1 MSCNN
6 NQLVDLNSLDR
17 EGQLYRSSK
26 DNIEKASRLIDKT
39 VKDNTKKEVEDV
51 QQAIKKLNEKVERI
65 MQTNFI
71 KDKQKSIEDSQKQMK
86 ESIKKA
92 TEVFFKVREIIISKD
107 GISEEKKQGYIKKL
121 YESIIDKFMTK
132 EERMF
137 FERLVK
143 NNGVIFVSDGG
154 MRTNGMKMIGS
165 YF

>member
-51 QQAIKKLNEKVERI
+51 QHAIKKLNEKVERI

-71 KDKQKSIEDSQKQMK
+71 KDKQKSIEYSQKQMK

-92 TEVFFKVREIIISKD
+92 TEVFFKVREIIVSKE

-154 MRTNGMKMIGS
+154 MRTNAMNMIG
-165 YF
+165 F

>member
-26 DNIEKASRLIDKT
+26 DRIEKTYKLIDKT
-39 VKDNTKKEVEDV
+39 VKENTKKEVEDV
-51 QQAIKKLNEKVERI
+51 QLAIKKLNEKVEKI

-86 ESIKKA
+86 ESISKA
-92 TEVFFKVREIIISKD
+92 TEVFFKVREIIISKE
-107 GISEEKKQGYIKKL
+107 GINEEKKQAYIKKL
-121 YESIIDKFMTK
+121 YESIIDKFMTQ

-137 FERLVK
+137 FESLVK
-143 NNGVIFVSDGG
+143 NNGVIFVNGG
-154 MRTNGMKMIGS
+154 MRTNAMNMIG
-165 YF
+165 F